1 MTTYVVFI
9 LDRSYSMEGKETD
22 VIGGFNHFLKE
33 QKELQDNAKLMT
45 VLFDDKYEILH
56 DGLDIQKVKP
66 ITTTDYYVRGNTALL
81 DAIGKTIEN
90 IDSYASDE
98 DKVLFFINTDGWENS
113 SQKFNN
119 TQIKEMVEHLQDEH
133 GWKFVFLGAN
143 IDAFAA
149 GSTMGFTY
157 TYNTSNTSR
166 GITANYAAV
175 SNLTSEYRT
184 SKGATFN
191 VDALN
196 NLDKVDSDTKK

>member
-1 MTTYVVFI
+1 MATYVVFI
-9 LDRSYSMEGKETD
+9 LDRSYSMAGKETD

-33 QKELQDNAKLMT
+33 QKKLQDKAKLMT
-45 VLFDDKYEILH
+45 VLFDDQYEILH

-66 ITTTDYYVRGNTALL
+66 ITSKDYYVRGNTALL
-81 DAIGKTIEN
+81 DAIGRTVEN

-113 SQKFNN
+113 SHKFNN
-119 TQIKEMVEHLQDEH
+119 EQIKEMVTHLQDEH
-133 GWKFVFLGAN
+133 GWKFLFLGAD

-166 GITANYAAV
+166 GINANYTAV
-175 SNLTSEYRT
+175 SNLTTEYRT
-184 SKGATFN
+184 SKGASFN
-191 VDALN
+191 VKDLE
-196 NLDKVDSDTKK
+196 NLSEVDSNTN